1 MVTFLEKSGYVLEK
15 SGYVL
20 EKSGYVLEKSG
31 YVLENSGHFL
41 ENNGRFWCAGG
52 TAVRCPR
59 GSDKEI
65 FFGCEQPS
73 ERPFRCGTVRVR

>member
-1 MVTFLEKSGYVLEK
+1 MVTF
-15 SGYVL
+15 L